1 MLFLPLY
8 FSLGPYE
15 ILVSNVLNPTL
26 TCDLLSITPV
36 HFACDNSFWRGLLA
50 LMIAV
55 CAFVVLLLTAHC
67 FWNSH
72 SKITRFFSFFFLI
85 TGSLPLIFAF
95 IKEGSFLTFTLA
107 ALGWGSALAFI
118 PALLF
123 LILPKLSSDYYEFV
137 SDHPSH
143 MNSDLLIQALI
154 LFWGI
159 LLGAIAGCCSLLF
172 HALFKNKLS
181 ESELLFHTDT
191 ALTTF

>member
-1 MLFLPLY
+1 
-8 FSLGPYE
+8 
-15 ILVSNVLNPTL
+15 
-26 TCDLLSITPV
+26 
-36 HFACDNSFWRGLLA
+36 
-50 LMIAV
+50 MIAV

-191 ALTTF
+191 ALTTFQLVTASIVRLMLLYQITIGFISLPMWITAGLCFWFPIK